1 MDEENAT
8 EREYDQVDLE
18 LVGIRSVSLRHTPY
32 LEFVRKHIF
41 PDAVGYTWRQG
52 APTVIIGRRLA
63 GGRLIEVEIPRWQIE
78 DLMHRHH
85 EVGEQLPFL

>member
-8 EREYDQVDLE
+8 ERP
-18 LVGIRSVSLRHTPY
+18 IRSTLSWWVLPEVTPLPTPY

-41 PDAVGYTWRQG
+41 PDAVGYTRLPG
-52 APTVIIGRRLA
+52 APTVLERRLA
-63 GGRLIEVEIPRWQIE
+63 GGRLVEVEIPRWRME